1 MYDRPYM
8 KQQDWIR
15 YLKAAALVVALLAGP
30 VSASASLATDS
41 SDVCSMS
48 CCVKEGQC
56 CCSPHRALVKG
67 QARSGLPDLSD
78 ANIAASC
85 PEDCATSASSTAFHL
100 RDLERPSSHQILS
113 CRTVQTSSNL
123 IPAIQLHDLE
133 HSAPRGPPPSL
144 LTISL
149 STTSSGGS

>member
-1 MYDRPYM
+1 M

-56 CCSPHRALVKG
+56 CCSPHRARVKG
-67 QARSGLPDLSD
+67 QPRSGLPDLSD

-85 PEDCATSASSTAFHL
+85 PEDCATSASSASSTAFHL
-100 RDLERPSSHQILS
+100 RDLERPSSNHAILS
-113 CRTVQTSSNL
+113 CCTVQTSSNV
-123 IPAIQLHDLE
+123 IAAIQPHDLE

-149 STTSSGGS
+149 STTSSCGS